1 MGVSVL
7 VASYNCENY
16 VEECLKCLLNQSYK
30 DVEIIVCDDCS
41 TDNTRT
47 ILRRYANE
55 GKIIRFERQVAVL
68 EKNPSFDFV
77 STGLQK
83 FYETGEKIDIFPKKE
98 IPTKDDFLFTIPFM
112 HATTLFRREILNRV
126 NGYRIAWET
135 RRGQDY
141 DLFMRIFAAGGRGI
155 NINEIHYFYRCFTG
169 YTPRH
174 AYKYRVGEFIIRY
187 KGFKALK
194 LGFKSV
200 PYIIK
205 PLILGLIPQGIINKV
220 TGH

>member
-55 GKIIRFERQVAVL
+55 GKIILLENDTNNGAAQSRNNCLAVATKEYVAVQDADDYCTKERFERQVAVL

-141 DLFMRIFAAGGRGI
+141 
-155 NINEIHYFYRCFTG
+155 
-169 YTPRH
+169 P
-174 AYKYRVGEFIIRY
+174 
-187 KGFKALK
+187 
-194 LGFKSV
+194 
-200 PYIIK
+200 
-205 PLILGLIPQGIINKV
+205 
-220 TGH
+220 

>member
-16 VEECLKCLLNQSYK
+16 VEECLTCLLNQSYK

-55 GKIIRFERQVAVL
+55 GKIILLENDTNNGAAQSRNNCLAVATKEYVAVQDADDYCTKERFERQVAVL

-83 FYETGEKIDIFPKKE
+83 LD
-98 IPTKDDFLFTIPFM
+98 
-112 HATTLFRREILNRV
+112 R
-126 NGYRIAWET
+126 
-135 RRGQDY
+135 
-141 DLFMRIFAAGGRGI
+141 
-155 NINEIHYFYRCFTG
+155 
-169 YTPRH
+169 
-174 AYKYRVGEFIIRY
+174 
-187 KGFKALK
+187 
-194 LGFKSV
+194 KSV
-200 PYIIK
+200 
-205 PLILGLIPQGIINKV
+205 V
-220 TGH
+220 